1 MKKLLRGLLLLFL
14 GLAIGGIGVWFYIQK
29 SGVRS
34 LPPNASAGDQESE
47 VESKKE
53 KKVLFYRHPMNP
65 SVTSPVLK
73 KDEMGMDFIPVYK
86 EEAEEVAGAV
96 RISPDKIQKIG
107 VKSEGAKIRNLKR
120 TIRTVGRIDHDET
133 KVFNINTKIS
143 GWIEKLYVNKTDQ
156 MVHPGAPLLEIY
168 SPDLI
173 ATQEE
178 YILAYK
184 ALARV
189 KDSPYPEVKKGAE
202 SLLQAAKQRLKYW
215 DISDDQ
221 IKRLEEDG
229 TITRAMA
236 IYADVHGIVTE
247 KMVNEGMKIE
257 PGMMLFKIIDHS
269 SVWVYGEIYES
280 ELPFVKIGQRARIIP
295 SYTPEEVYTASVNH
309 IYTHFGSIRHEA
321 EGMMEESRTAKIRF
335 NLANPGHKLKLGMY
349 VNIELAVD
357 VARSAVA
364 VPDSAVINTGART
377 VVVVDKGDGRFESR
391 DVKLGGQADGYY
403 QIISGIKAGEMV
415 VTSGNFLIDSEA
427 SFSAAVSGMKGH

>member
-1 MKKLLRGLLLLFL
+1 MKKLLIGFLLLFL
-14 GLAIGGIGVWFYIQK
+14 GLAIGGIGAWFYIQK

-34 LPPNASAGDQESE
+34 LPSNASIGGQKSE

-53 KKVLFYRHPMNP
+53 EKVLFYRHPMNP
-65 SVTSPVLK
+65 SVTSPVPK

-120 TIRTVGRIDHDET
+120 TIRTVGRIDHDEA

-229 TITRAMA
+229 TITRTMGMA
-236 IYADVHGIVTE
+236 
-247 KMVNEGMKIE
+247 
-257 PGMMLFKIIDHS
+257 L
-269 SVWVYGEIYES
+269 
-280 ELPFVKIGQRARIIP
+280 
-295 SYTPEEVYTASVNH
+295 
-309 IYTHFGSIRHEA
+309 
-321 EGMMEESRTAKIRF
+321 
-335 NLANPGHKLKLGMY
+335 
-349 VNIELAVD
+349 
-357 VARSAVA
+357 
-364 VPDSAVINTGART
+364 
-377 VVVVDKGDGRFESR
+377 
-391 DVKLGGQADGYY
+391 
-403 QIISGIKAGEMV
+403 
-415 VTSGNFLIDSEA
+415 
-427 SFSAAVSGMKGH
+427 